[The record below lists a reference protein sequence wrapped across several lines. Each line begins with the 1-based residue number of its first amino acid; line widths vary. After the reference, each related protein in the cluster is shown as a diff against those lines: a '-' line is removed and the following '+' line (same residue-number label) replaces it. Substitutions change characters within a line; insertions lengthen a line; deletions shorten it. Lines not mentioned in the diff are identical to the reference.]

1 MTFFLARRIVR
12 SGLLHAAAA
21 PEGRDGSV
29 SAPPIFLPK
38 SKLAF
43 RFGNLFETK
52 QKKQPHDG
60 SVAAFLFSIKPYQ
73 ILLTA
78 LDKRETFLAQL
89 FLW

>member
-21 PEGRDGSV
+21 PEGRDGYV

-38 SKLAF
+38 SKPAF

-52 QKKQPHDG
+52 QKK
-60 SVAAFLFSIKPYQ
+60 AAPVWGLLFPVKKRVKVYQSIERTP
-73 ILLTA
+73 
-78 LDKRETFLAQL
+78 
-89 FLW
+89 